1 MNSEIFKLTPL
12 EGQNRLGLIK
22 LETEDGIYIGEG
34 DYVTP
39 MGGGVIH
46 LKIVNKYG
54 LVILKMVKK
63 VNTVNFMI
71 KEN

>member
-1 MNSEIFKLTPL
+1 MLPH
-12 EGQNRLGLIK
+12 
-22 LETEDGIYIGEG
+22 
-34 DYVTP
+34 